1 VIRDTQAAIEA
12 SKLYVKAQDALR
24 DSEWWSDHS
33 FAANVMQVVAC
44 GLYLATSDLIFV
56 ITQTVMVL
64 GAVICHVRP
73 MARLSAGERY
83 LEAAQRE
90 HRKAE
95 RKCN

>member
-1 VIRDTQAAIEA
+1 MIVDQQAAIEA
-12 SKLYVKAQDALR
+12 SRLYVKAQDALR

-44 GLYLATSDLIFV
+44 ALYLATSDLSFAM
-56 ITQTVMVL
+56 TQAVMVL
-64 GAVICHVRP
+64 GAVICHVRS
-73 MARLSAGERY
+73 MARLSASERY